1 MTRPTAKF
9 LKDEGKRNRANA
21 DLFRAMLCV
30 AWGEDCDIIVG
41 HHINFQFDK
50 DFRTEDE
57 IPAADT
63 LLFDHDIMTA
73 VFGVNAG
80 PIMYTIAGL
89 APYEREAY
97 VLEWFRTMH
106 PDQPVTIQAKA
117 A

>member
-63 LLFDHDIMTA
+63 LLFDHDIMSA
-73 VFGVNAG
+73 VFGDAALG
-80 PIMYTIAGL
+80 IMREISVL
-89 APYEREAY
+89 PPYRREEY
-97 VLEWFRTMH
+97 VGALLRRAH
-106 PDQPVTIQAKA
+106 PEAVFTIQPKA

>member
-63 LLFDHDIMTA
+63 LLFDHDIMWA
-73 VFGVNAG
+73 VFGAESWD
-80 PIMYTIAGL
+80 IMRHL
-89 APYEREAY
+89 AELLPYEREAY
-97 VLEWFRTMH
+97 VLEKFCIMH